1 MSETS
6 PIIRSNRWKR
16 LTENYDSDV
25 IIPATPPKKANSRR
39 ALQLSTGKNVS
50 GEGKDKQELDKD
62 LEKIEKEIDFWKQ
75 R

>member
-1 MSETS
+1 MEEVEG
-6 PIIRSNRWKR
+6 ND
-16 LTENYDSDV
+16 DSDV
-25 IIPATPPKKANSRR
+25 IIPATPLKANSRR

-62 LEKIEKEIDFWKQ
+62 LEKISKEIEDMEKEKDFWKQ